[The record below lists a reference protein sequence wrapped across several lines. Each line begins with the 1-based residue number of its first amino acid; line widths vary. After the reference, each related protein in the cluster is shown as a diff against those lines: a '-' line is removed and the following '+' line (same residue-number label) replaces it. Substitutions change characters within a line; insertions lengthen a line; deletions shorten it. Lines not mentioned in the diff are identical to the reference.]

1 MKSALNYLRNLFCYC
16 GIEKDEYNAIKKD
29 AYVSNFKVWRIL
41 HILMAVVFAFLY
53 IGSLL
58 FDLMSAN
65 SLIYLVSLIYSVG
78 ASVYFYIAKPDS
90 LIPQFIIYL
99 SISLL
104 FVFGC
109 LITQNRPDV
118 PATTFIAFLLVSPMF
133 YD

>member
-41 HILMAVVFAFLY
+41 HILMAAVFAFLY

-65 SLIYLVSLIYSVG
+65 SRLSRSLS
-78 ASVYFYIAKPDS
+78 
-90 LIPQFIIYL
+90 
-99 SISLL
+99 SICRYRC
-104 FVFGC
+104 C
-109 LITQNRPDV
+109 LCSAV
-118 PATTFIAFLLVSPMF
+118 
-133 YD
+133 

>member
-41 HILMAVVFAFLY
+41 HILMAAVFAFLY

-78 ASVYFYIAKPDS
+78 ASVYFFIANIYIIEEIEYCIKV
-90 LIPQFIIYL
+90 FIEHIYK
-99 SISLL
+99 IK
-104 FVFGC
+104 FVFY
-109 LITQNRPDV
+109 R
-118 PATTFIAFLLVSPMF
+118 
-133 YD
+133 